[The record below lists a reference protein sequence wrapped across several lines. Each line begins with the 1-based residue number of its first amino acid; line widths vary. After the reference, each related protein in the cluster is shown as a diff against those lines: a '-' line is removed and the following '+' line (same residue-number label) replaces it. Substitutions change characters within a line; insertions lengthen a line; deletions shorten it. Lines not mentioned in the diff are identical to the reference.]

1 MVLQVAALPILCV
14 VPHVTTRSV
23 LYAKPVN
30 HAGYSNV
37 HPRHVGRCNDV
48 SAEFRMFYFSDPWF
62 VKYLETVKVEE
73 VCCGCAV
80 RTLCILVVF

>member
-1 MVLQVAALPILCV
+1 VVCGTAGVYFADIVRSFPCYHQERAL
-14 VPHVTTRSV
+14 RKASD
-23 LYAKPVN
+23 
-30 HAGYSNV
+30 V
-37 HPRHVGRCNDV
+37 HPRHLGRCNDV

-80 RTLCILVVF
+80 TTLCILLVF